1 MTAGSRG
8 FIGRAEASGHVPTD
22 SYHESGTVKAWNQ
35 RYATRGMVW
44 GTAPNQFL
52 ADYATG
58 LTPRRVLDLGCGQG
72 RNAVWL
78 ARQGHSVTGID
89 HSDVGIDQARRLA
102 ADQMV
107 EVTLETANVLGEWV
121 PPTEAFDLVILSY
134 LQLPPHDRRVAH
146 TKAAAAVAPGG
157 TIWLIAHHS
166 DNITEGVG
174 GPPYLEVLFD
184 EEALASDFSGLE
196 ILRNEKVYRDVEGED
211 GLIRKAHDILLVAG
225 KPMAPNR

>member
-1 MTAGSRG
+1 MKAGSTDSA
-8 FIGRAEASGHVPTD
+8 GRAGASGHVPTD
-22 SYHESGTVKAWNQ
+22 SYHESGTVEAWNH

-78 ARQGHSVTGID
+78 AKQGHSVTGID

-107 EVTLETANVLGEWV
+107 EVTLETANVVGEWV
-121 PPTEAFDLVILSY
+121 PPAEAFDLVILSY

-146 TKAAAAVAPGG
+146 AKAVAAVAPGAG
-157 TIWLIAHHS
+157 PIAYP
-166 DNITEGVG
+166 DDWRVG
-174 GPPYLEVLFD
+174 DRVSIDLPDLGLRFD
-184 EEALASDFSGLE
+184 RRVEAVRVRADAGEPVAVDCAFGAPAPDAADT
-196 ILRNEKVYRDVEGED
+196 LRRIAERT
-211 GLIRKAHDILLVAG
+211 
-225 KPMAPNR
+225 APARFE